1 MNIINLSNKS
11 TLQEYSHRKNNSNS
25 FSLKESTIS
34 ENKKPF
40 NEFFDSMN
48 ENKKKDII
56 ENIMLKKYY
65 WCELPN
71 KIKQTNPVI
80 LEQYEQNKKKN
91 PKLIE
96 NSLYGNNTKIY
107 DKINRV
113 VRFWGNLC
121 NYVYPIIKSEK
132 FKKEKKLIENNKI
145 NLLEKNN
152 LILNKIN
159 QNIKLP
165 KLFTNSSKNNF
176 RTISP
181 IKIKRTKS
189 VMEILTKRDS
199 LII

>member
-1 MNIINLSNKS
+1 
-11 TLQEYSHRKNNSNS
+11 
-25 FSLKESTIS
+25 
-34 ENKKPF
+34 
-40 NEFFDSMN
+40 
-48 ENKKKDII
+48 
-56 ENIMLKKYY
+56 MLKKYY

-132 FKKEKKLIENNKI
+132 FKKEKKIIENNKI